1 MNIPAVFSVKSSYVD
16 LQGWWRAVDENFIR
30 KRITEL
36 RMKKNVSEYR
46 MSTDLG
52 RSKSYVQGITSGRS
66 LPSLSEF
73 LYMCEYLGITP
84 RDFFDDELKNP
95 ALLQESIDT
104 LKKLDEEDMILILNN
119 MKRLQKQCII
129 LH

>member
-1 MNIPAVFSVKSSYVD
+1 
-16 LQGWWRAVDENFIR
+16 
-30 KRITEL
+30 
-36 RMKKNVSEYR
+36 
-46 MSTDLG
+46 
-52 RSKSYVQGITSGRS
+52 
-66 LPSLSEF
+66 
-73 LYMCEYLGITP
+73 MCEYLGITP